1 MAIKTDGSLW
11 AWGNNGQ
18 GNLGQGNTT
27 ARSSPVQV
35 GALMTWSSVSA
46 SIGPSGYSHTLAV
59 NTDGELWAWGDNGF
73 GQLGLGDTT
82 FRSSPVQ
89 VGFTADWA
97 EIAACHVFSLGIK
110 TDGTLWGWGRG
121 SSGQVGDGTTNTYSD
136 PVQIGVATN
145 WIHVAGGHH
154 HSYALRN

>member
-1 MAIKTDGSLW
+1 MAIKNDGTLW

-18 GNLGQGNTT
+18 GNLGLGDTT
-27 ARSSPVQV
+27 NRSSPVQV
-35 GALMTWSSVSA
+35 GGLTTWSSVSA
-46 SIGPSGYSHTLAV
+46 SIGPAGYSHTLALDV
-59 NTDGELWAWGDNGF
+59 YGALWAWGDNGF

-89 VGFTADWA
+89 VGLTSDWA

-136 PVQIGVATN
+136 PVQIGFDTD
-145 WIHVAGGHH
+145 WIKVAGGWH